1 MLELSERMQW
11 MLENQG
17 KWALEYKEQ
26 QARYKL
32 AKNRAEKARVK
43 ERKKLEQE
51 TQSHAS

>member
-1 MLELSERMQW
+1 MLELSERLQW

-17 KWALEYKEQ
+17 KWAMEYKEQ

-43 ERKKLEQE
+43 ERKKLEN
-51 TQSHAS
+51 QSHAS